1 MNVVEARLAKSLTAS
16 GYEAS
21 EETSTIR
28 SKRAIRIC
36 IMTEVLHQNNKVT
49 KSLTIKVSESYS
61 STKVTN
67 ERDINGT
74 I

>member
-1 MNVVEARLAKSLTAS
+1 
-16 GYEAS
+16 
-21 EETSTIR
+21 
-28 SKRAIRIC
+28 
-36 IMTEVLHQNNKVT
+36 MTEVLHQNNKVT